1 MCEGWLGGGG
11 GGRGGGAVLRSS
23 CKSFCR
29 CLVGAFVAG
38 PYRQR
43 NRFFHLTRHLTLS
56 RSAYFARADHSNQCN
71 AFLLMV
77 QRCPRPS
84 LCHCILRHPAPP
96 PTPALHRALG
106 YKQGVF
112 VSGLRNIWHEAMYV
126 SCGGVGFPK
135 KHDHAA
141 THYAQCSRLCGV
153 GSCSG
158 L

>member
-1 MCEGWLGGGG
+1 MEG

-56 RSAYFARADHSNQCN
+56 RSAYFARTDHSNQGN

-84 LCHCILRHPAPP
+84 LCHCILRHPAPT
-96 PTPALHRALG
+96 PTRPFTGPWGINRVFLFRGLG
-106 YKQGVF
+106 IFGTKECPSLVA
-112 VSGLRNIWHEAMYV
+112 VSGSRRGM
-126 SCGGVGFPK
+126 
-135 KHDHAA
+135 HDQ
-141 THYAQCSRLCGV
+141 HYAQCSRLCGV